1 MIFFSY
7 IQLIDEQTIVIQK
20 QVSYE
25 SPKHVQSVEILSP
38 MLEPLSPATPTTPE
52 KKKKKKDKKKK
63 DKERRRSISGTPPPA
78 SASNRD
84 GKTHE

>member
-1 MIFFSY
+1 MFS
-7 IQLIDEQTIVIQK
+7 

-25 SPKHVQSVEILSP
+25 SPAHAQSADKLSP

-63 DKERRRSISGTPPPA
+63 DKERIRRSVSGTPPLMFAP
-78 SASNRD
+78 NRN
-84 GKTHE
+84 GKGNE